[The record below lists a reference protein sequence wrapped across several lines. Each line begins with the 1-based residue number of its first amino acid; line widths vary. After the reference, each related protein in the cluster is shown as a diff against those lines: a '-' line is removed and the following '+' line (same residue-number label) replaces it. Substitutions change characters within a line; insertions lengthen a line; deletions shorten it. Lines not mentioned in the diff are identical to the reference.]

1 MDLRHARAFV
11 EGTPADTGPIRFVAG
26 TEGLKIDGRDFAMDG
41 ADLSRYQTNPVVLWG
56 HNQNMPP
63 IGRAVSTEVDGT
75 RLIIDVE
82 FDQGDEFART
92 VERKYRDGF
101 LNAVSMLP
109 LPKGYTRGAPLGRGR
124 IDEWELVEVSAV
136 SVPLDPDALK
146 VGRSA
151 MAHLGRELLDLAG
164 RELSHNDIRE
174 RLYDLLRDRFGDDNT
189 WVWVRDVGDDWV
201 AFDVEGDGNQG
212 TFRLGY
218 TRAADD
224 TVTLDDGDP
233 EPVVVKTTFA
243 PADQAADAAG
253 TSGDMSADDAATVR
267 RLEALGFQRTAPAN
281 NPVLDPEG
289 IAQLRAAFDRS

>member
-11 EGTPADTGPIRFVAG
+11 EGTPPETGPIRFVAG

-41 ADLSRYQTNPVVLWG
+41 ADLGRYQTNPVVLWG
-56 HNQNMPP
+56 HNQTMPP
-63 IGRAVSTEVDGT
+63 IGRAVDTEVDGT
-75 RLIIDVE
+75 RLLIDVE
-82 FDQGDEFART
+82 FDQADEFARI

-136 SVPLDPDALK
+136 SVPLDPDAIK

-174 RLYDLLRDRFGDDNT
+174 RLYDLLSDRFGDDNT

-218 TRAADD
+218 SRDGD
-224 TVTLDDGDP
+224 EVTLADGDP
-233 EPVVVKTTFA
+233 EPVVVKTTFET
-243 PADQAADAAG
+243 ADQAADAAG
-253 TSGDMSADDAATVR
+253 ADMSAEDADTVR
-267 RLEALGFQRTAPAN
+267 RLEALGFVRSTPATTKDLN
-281 NPVLDPEG
+281 LALAHLAD
-289 IAQLRAAFDRS
+289 AFPSTKEN